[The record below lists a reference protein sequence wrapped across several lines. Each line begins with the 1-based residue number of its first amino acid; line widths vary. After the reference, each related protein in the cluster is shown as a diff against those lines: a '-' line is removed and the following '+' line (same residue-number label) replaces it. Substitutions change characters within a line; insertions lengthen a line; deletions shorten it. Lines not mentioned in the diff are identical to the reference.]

1 MSNEG
6 TKLSK
11 AMWENSPRYSMDWR
25 WADRQGECHHSLAH
39 LVWGYGRNRGQG
51 LIRVLTLG
59 VAFFAEHI
67 CAKVVLVKSWHV
79 FRLRK
84 LAQSLRLSS
93 DLPLV
98 HGIFLERF
106 CVKRLLRNVA
116 TCFDCAGSH
125 KMCVCTIWTD
135 VKLLL
140 LSVFICISLANRQGA
155 VNLIPSTAQ
164 RRWWFEIVISG
175 LIIPTYLHMFTSLL
189 WRGAKPRTPTTAFGF
204 LDSFSF
210 LHLVYVVFRYHGK
223 GLSREPWHHNPY
235 WPFGFRDLLDGCSG
249 HECLFGVH
257 PLFRMFFFWL
267 LFSWLVCM
275 FQDSVPDGSL
285 KRSSFV

>member
-1 MSNEG
+1 MLPHVSTAQAL
-6 TKLSK
+6 TK
-11 AMWENSPRYSMDWR
+11 
-25 WADRQGECHHSLAH
+25 
-39 LVWGYGRNRGQG
+39 
-51 LIRVLTLG
+51 
-59 VAFFAEHI
+59 
-67 CAKVVLVKSWHV
+67 
-79 FRLRK
+79 
-84 LAQSLRLSS
+84 
-93 DLPLV
+93 
-98 HGIFLERF
+98 
-106 CVKRLLRNVA
+106 
-116 TCFDCAGSH
+116 
-125 KMCVCTIWTD
+125 CVCTIWTD

>member
-1 MSNEG
+1 
-6 TKLSK
+6 
-11 AMWENSPRYSMDWR
+11 MWENSPRYSMDWR

-59 VAFFAEHI
+59 VVFFCWTYLCKSGSCEILTCVSTAQAR
-67 CAKVVLVKSWHV
+67 AKFASEFWSASCPRHFSWKILRKTSLAKCCHM
-79 FRLRK
+79 FRLR
-84 LAQSLRLSS
+84 RLSQ
-93 DLPLV
+93 
-98 HGIFLERF
+98 
-106 CVKRLLRNVA
+106 NV
-116 TCFDCAGSH
+116 
-125 KMCVCTIWTD
+125 CVCTIWTD

-175 LIIPTYLHMFTSLL
+175 LIIPTYLQMFTSLL